1 MDKLKKILLA
11 AVLVMLAG
19 GCGWYFGV
27 KKPHDDAV
35 AHFTSAAAAVQ
46 AKNDELNTAVSG
58 LQAVIDSGDEPYD
71 TSTLTAANA
80 AVQSAKDAERT
91 IPAMPDETKEIIN
104 TINQLNQPLDY
115 SSQLSSISDAKSVLE
130 TSITQMK
137 QITNPS
143 EEFVMERLSSIPE
156 ITDMAAVTEDNDPN
170 QLLHKQGG
178 YNAEIFFTD
187 TFVNQSS
194 VYGTDVISRGTQ
206 GGGAVEVYETAEG
219 AQARD
224 TYLALFDGMGAFNP
238 GSHHVYGTVVIRT
251 SSKLTATQQQ
261 TLEQEVADALLEVK

>member
-1 MDKLKKILLA
+1 MKKRVV
-11 AVLVMLAG
+11 AVLLSLSMCMA
-19 GCGWYFGV
+19 
-27 KKPHDDAV
+27 
-35 AHFTSAAAAVQ
+35 TAAEV
-46 AKNDELNTAVSG
+46 TAVS
-58 LQAVIDSGDEPYD
+58 
-71 TSTLTAANA
+71 AADF
-80 AVQSAKDAERT
+80 SA
-91 IPAMPDETKEIIN
+91 EI
-104 TINQLNQPLDY
+104 
-115 SSQLSSISDAKSVLE
+115 
-130 TSITQMK
+130 
-137 QITNPS
+137 
-143 EEFVMERLSSIPE
+143 
-156 ITDMAAVTEDNDPN
+156 AVTEDNDPN
-170 QLLHKQGG
+170 QSLHKQGG